1 MGLLGRLAVP
11 LLFLA
16 FSSVSSAFLLLLL
29 YSFSYFCAAAV
40 IYTNY
45 PPLPKGRL
53 SHRGSVV

>member
-1 MGLLGRLAVP
+1 VGLLGRLAVP

-16 FSSVSSAFLLLLL
+16 FSSVSSAFLLLL